1 MPEIFDF
8 VERDSEVLYKFSLI
22 LGKKRINL
30 WKDSRISDTGCGR
43 MYEEYFVSLPGGFRL
58 PIAICVDQYLDYE
71 TREAVI
77 PEADVQIQL
86 QEFSDNYL
94 LRQLVAGQIV
104 KKQQQLFFTDGLY
117 KLESS
122 YTCTEMIGKEQREKS
137 WHKQNGNWMPLHRKH
152 ILLPGQLQIR
162 DTESVCSSEK
172 KG

>member
-1 MPEIFDF
+1 MPE
-8 VERDSEVLYKFSLI
+8 RYVLPETIHKANYKISLLI
-22 LGKKRINL
+22 GKKRINL

-122 YTCTEMIGKEQREKS
+122 YTCTEMIGKEQRE
-137 WHKQNGNWMPLHRKH
+137 QIGVINGKRN
-152 ILLPGQLQIR
+152 
-162 DTESVCSSEK
+162 
-172 KG
+172 